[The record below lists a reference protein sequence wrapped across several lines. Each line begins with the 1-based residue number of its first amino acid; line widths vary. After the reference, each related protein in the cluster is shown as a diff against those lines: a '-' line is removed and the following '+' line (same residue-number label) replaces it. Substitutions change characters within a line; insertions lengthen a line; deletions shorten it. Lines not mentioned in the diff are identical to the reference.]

1 MDAVP
6 FRYLAQEY
14 SLPNRSLPGW
24 TLFLP
29 VNLLPGTSFCAAF
42 ALTKSRV
49 QGAAGISG
57 SSRWHPV
64 SLKVQPFNIP
74 ALWLLLGP
82 LLLL

>member
-49 QGAAGISG
+49 QGAAGDI
-57 SSRWHPV
+57 WQ
-64 SLKVQPFNIP
+64 L
-74 ALWLLLGP
+74 P
-82 LLLL
+82 LAPCFSESAAV